1 MSAVADDSPARLRC
15 TACEPHL
22 MAARTGTEPVH
33 PEHRSLLVVDIEGF
47 SRPERLNPIQLWLRR
62 QLRRMLTDGLAEI
75 GAVGECEFEDRGDGF
90 LVSIGSAV
98 PKNLLI
104 DPLIP
109 TLARRLTGYN
119 RAAAKAEQMRLR
131 VVLHAGEVLRDPQ
144 PNVGHAA
151 ILATRLLDAQELRA
165 TLSSAATSL
174 VLIVSDWVYQEVVQ
188 HRYGEIDPSS
198 YRPVEVHVKGIDA
211 HAWIHVPGHPA
222 TEVAAGTVL
231 RQLTPIRQN
240 QHLRL
245 G

>member
-15 TACEPHL
+15 TACEPQL
-22 MAARTGTEPVH
+22 MAARTGAEPVH

-75 GAVGECEFEDRGDGF
+75 GAVDECEFEDRGDGF
-90 LVSIGSAV
+90 LVSIGPAV

-109 TLARRLTGYN
+109 TLARRLAGYN
-119 RAAAKAEQMRLR
+119 QAAAKAEQMRLR
-131 VVLHAGEVLRDPQ
+131 VVLHAGDVLRDPQ

-188 HRYGEIDPSS
+188 HRYGEIDPAS
-198 YRPVEVHVKGIDA
+198 YRPVEVHVKGVDA

-222 TEVAAGTVL
+222 AEVAAGAVL